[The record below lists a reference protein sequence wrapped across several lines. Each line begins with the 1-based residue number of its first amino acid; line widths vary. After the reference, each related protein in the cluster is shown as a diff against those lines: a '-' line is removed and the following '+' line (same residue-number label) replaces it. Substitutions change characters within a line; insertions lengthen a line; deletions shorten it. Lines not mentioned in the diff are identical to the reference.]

1 MIKYE
6 THLGQIGISQRYFE
20 KLIGNAVSS
29 CYGVTNMIP
38 KGMKWWR
45 SKLVK
50 RRFADTG
57 IRVRGNR
64 QSIVVDL
71 HISVVYGLTLPPF
84 PKA

>member
-57 IRVRGNR
+57 KL
-64 QSIVVDL
+64 IVTGRDVEEQQFIL
-71 HISVVYGLTLPPF
+71 SQRMGQAY
-84 PKA
+84 

>member
-57 IRVRGNR
+57 IRVRGKPP
-64 QSIVVDL
+64 VD
-71 HISVVYGLTLPPF
+71 SCRPSYQRCVRP
-84 PKA
+84 